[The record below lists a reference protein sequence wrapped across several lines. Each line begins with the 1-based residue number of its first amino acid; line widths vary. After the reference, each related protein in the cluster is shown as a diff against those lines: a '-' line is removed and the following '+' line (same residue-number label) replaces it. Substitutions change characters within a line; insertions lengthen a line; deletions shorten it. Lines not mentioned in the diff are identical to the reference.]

1 LDDTALAWSGRG
13 TSLITVG
20 AFVTN
25 ATMSQAESESA
36 DAGTDEADDE
46 EFTYYPQVKQ
56 SPTTIIEGEIT
67 NIVTGADLDSG
78 VEDSGTSYGV
88 VFENPTVEGGSLWK
102 NSNIPDGFETTSE
115 YNDTVRMA
123 QADDDTNYV
132 RGQEVTDEAIEAA
145 QERLDDLD
153 VDYGGEDYDD
163 LKAGGVDY
171 KVADMSDRDTS
182 EDTVEVPS
190 TGEEVTTGFSLGSRS
205 FESEQ
210 ADEFDADTIMVW
222 YGGMSGQFIG
232 RGLDFNGMPFAR
244 YTDDGYLVKGLLQAP
259 IGWRGDAD
267 VEQFDSVPSTN
278 RKELATDLGRP
289 PRTARPPVLR
299 DDLEGRTFIAI
310 GRYNGGNMY
319 EVHVGRAM
327 DEYDDFLGTLRDN
340 EQPEYDEIDMRYDQ
354 EPEERLADEFDD
366 PSSIYALYEGE
377 GWQSKPS
384 NAQSFGEGDSGDTDG
399 GSFDIGGGDDDGVD
413 HPTDEET
420 TFAKMVSEKLAGTDE
435 DPDDVFDGGLDGLV
449 EDNAENFD
457 GEYDVEA
464 IRAEVYEYTDY
475 LDASDA

>member
-1 LDDTALAWSGRG
+1 
-13 TSLITVG
+13 
-20 AFVTN
+20 
-25 ATMSQAESESA
+25 MSQAESESVDA
-36 DAGTDEADDE
+36 DTDEADDE

-56 SPTTIIEGEIT
+56 SPTTIIEGNIT

-88 VFENPTVEGGSLWK
+88 VIENPTVEGGSLWK

-115 YNDTVRMA
+115 YNDTVRLA
-123 QADDDTNYV
+123 QAGDDTNYV
-132 RGQEVTDEAIEAA
+132 RGQEVTDEAIDEAQA
-145 QERLDDLD
+145 RLDDLG
-153 VDYGGEDYDD
+153 VDYEDEDYDD

-171 KVADMSDRDTS
+171 KVADMFDRDTS

-190 TGEEVTTGFSLGSRS
+190 TGETVTTGFSLGSRS
-205 FESEQ
+205 FEAEEV
-210 ADEFDADTIMVW
+210 DKFDSDTIMVW

-232 RGLDFNGMPFAR
+232 RGLDFNGMLFAR

-299 DDLEGRTFIAI
+299 DDLDGRTFIAI

-327 DEYDDFLGTLRDN
+327 DSYDDFLDTVRDN
-340 EQPEYDEIDMRYDQ
+340 DEPEYDGIEMRYDQ
-354 EPEERLADEFDD
+354 EPEERLAAEFDD
-366 PSSIYALYEGE
+366 PTSVYALYEGE
-377 GWQSKPS
+377 GWQSEPD
-384 NAQSFGEGDSGDTDG
+384 NASFEGGDDDSDG
-399 GSFDIGGGDDDGVD
+399 GSFDIETGGDDSGVE

-420 TFAKMVSEKLAGTDE
+420 TFAMTVAEKLAGTDAE
-435 DPDDVFDGGLDGLV
+435 PDDAFESAGGLDGLV
-449 EDNAENFD
+449 EDNAENFSD
-457 GEYDVEA
+457 EYDVEA
-464 IRAEVYEYTDY
+464 IRAEVYKHTDH
-475 LDASDA
+475 LDESAA